1 MKLSK
6 SAPRLDPKKILVV
19 QLRRIGDCVLCTP
32 ALRALKEQYPNAQID
47 FLAEYPAEETLR
59 SHPAIRKLW
68 VAPMRGLAG
77 FVELARN
84 LRRERYDFVI
94 DFFSN
99 PRSAQFVFFTGAKV
113 RAGLK
118 RRGRSW
124 AYTHHFIEEENDH
137 ASYAVDLR
145 LDMLRLL
152 GISAGSR
159 ALDIYSDHD
168 DREAQAKATH
178 LLDSMTGVVVAVAT
192 GSANAAK
199 RYPADLTAQTIEL
212 LRASHMEVV
221 LTSGPGEG
229 EFAKRILDKL
239 PRPVPHYADARVPEL
254 AALYRHCALY
264 VGPDSGPKHVAVA
277 CGIPTVT
284 IFGPGNP
291 DNWNDKEN
299 PKNVVLSAG
308 CSFRPKCDELECAR
322 LGHIATITPREVLG
336 AALKLV
342 LG

>member
-1 MKLSK
+1 
-6 SAPRLDPKKILVV
+6 
-19 QLRRIGDCVLCTP
+19 VLCTP
-32 ALRALKEQYPNAQID
+32 AIRAAKEQYPNAQID

-59 SHPAIRKLW
+59 NHPTITKLW

-77 FVELARN
+77 FVDL
-84 LRRERYDFVI
+84 LRKLRLERYDLVI

-124 AYTHHFIEEENDH
+124 AYTHHFIEEESDR

-145 LDMLRLL
+145 LDMIKLL
-152 GISAGSR
+152 GITPGSR
-159 ALDIYSDHD
+159 HLDIYSDEN
-168 DREAQAKATH
+168 DREAKAKANN
-178 LLDSMTGVVVAVAT
+178 LLDSLTGVVVAVAT

-199 RYPADLTAQTIEL
+199 RYPADLTSQTIEL

-229 EFAKRILDKL
+229 EFAKRILGKL
-239 PRPVPHYADARVPEL
+239 SKPVPHYADARVPEL
-254 AALYRHCALY
+254 AALYRHCSLY
-264 VGPDSGPKHVAVA
+264 IGPDSGPKHVAVA

-299 PKNVVLSAG
+299 QRNVVLAAP

-322 LGHIATITPREVLG
+322 LGHIATITPREILG
-336 AALKLV
+336 AALKL
-342 LG
+342 LLE

>member
-6 SAPRLDPKKILVV
+6 PAQKLNPKKVLLV

-32 ALRALKEQYPNAQID
+32 AIRAVKEQFTDAKVD

-59 SHPAIRKLW
+59 NHPVIRKLW
-68 VAPMRGLAG
+68 VAPVGGIAG
-77 FVELARN
+77 FVELVRG
-84 LRRERYDFVI
+84 LRRERYDLVI
-94 DFFSN
+94 DFYSN
-99 PRSAQFVFFTGAKV
+99 PRSAQAVFLTGAKV

-124 AYTHHFIEEENDH
+124 AYTHHFIEEEPDH
-137 ASYAVDLR
+137 NSYAVDLR
-145 LDMLRLL
+145 LDMLKLL
-152 GISAGSR
+152 GIQPGSR
-159 ALDIYSDHD
+159 RLDIYSDEN
-168 DREAQAKATH
+168 DREAKAKANH
-178 LLDSMTGVVVAVAT
+178 LLDSLTGIVVAVAT

-212 LRASHMEVV
+212 LRASHMEVI
-221 LTSGPGEG
+221 LTSGPGEE
-229 EFAKRILDKL
+229 EFAKRILTKL
-239 PRPVPHYADARVPEL
+239 SKPVPHLSDARVPEL
-254 AALYRHCALY
+254 AALYRHCSLY
-264 VGPDSGPKHVAVA
+264 IGPDSGPKHVAVA

-299 PKNVVLSAG
+299 SRNLVIAAP

-336 AALKLV
+336 AALKL
-342 LG
+342 LLE